1 MGNGIVAHRAA
12 IGLFYCKINGISFI
26 KVFLLPFVSTM
37 FSAIWRNL
45 FVKSES
51 SVNETYI

>member
-1 MGNGIVAHRAA
+1 MGNDIVAHRAA

-26 KVFLLPFVSTM
+26 KVFLLPFVSTI

-45 FVKSES
+45 FVKK
-51 SVNETYI
+51 